1 MAAQLTL
8 QAPLDVP
15 PAEVSPYLD
24 RLWNGVLEGA
34 SGAATFTLL
43 VWEPSWLEQQMVRV
57 GLIEGPI
64 RGFDRSNLM
73 QAARQAVNDCGL
85 PLSTAPMDP
94 RLAWALGQKPGHQ
107 SSADLRGQVVESA
120 ISAHMPRRLITL
132 APTLEAGR
140 PLETM
145 VAAYCPLREEGG
157 TGAACGDAVV
167 LRGGMGAI
175 QQNLHLIQPLV
186 GDDLPCWVWW
196 NSSLD
201 EPLDMLEA
209 LAPLPRRLVIDTSLG
224 SPRRCL
230 DVLVARIEAGQAVN
244 DLNWLRLRS
253 WRESL
258 AMVFDPPS
266 RRDALANV
274 VQLDID
280 VEGDNP
286 VKGLLLAAWIADRL
300 GWHLIASRSI
310 PGDPGSSSESGG
322 IAAEFERTDGVN
334 VRFRLMPVPM
344 GMPKAHPGAIVGLR
358 LICEPTARPQLCVI
372 LCSESGGCM
381 RLESGGMAALEL
393 AEEVVP
399 LPEENEE
406 MEMARL
412 LSGGH
417 DSTNPLLASAAPL
430 AARILPD

>member
-8 QAPLDVP
+8 QAPLAVP
-15 PAEVSPYLD
+15 PGDVSPYLE
-24 RLWNGVLEGA
+24 RLWQGALEGSA
-34 SGAATFTLL
+34 GAATFTLL
-43 VWEPSWLEQQMVRV
+43 VWEPSWLEQQMVRT
-57 GLIEGPI
+57 GLVEGPI
-64 RGFDRSNLM
+64 RGLDRLDVM
-73 QAARQAVNDCGL
+73 EAARQAISDCDL
-85 PLSTAPMDP
+85 PFSTAPTDP
-94 RLAWALGQKPGHQ
+94 RLAWALGQRPGNRG
-107 SSADLRGQVVESA
+107 SADLRGQFVEGG

-132 APTLEAGR
+132 APTLDAGL

-145 VAAYCPLREEGG
+145 VAAYCPLPEEGG
-157 TGAACGDAVV
+157 AGSACGDVVV
-167 LRGGMGAI
+167 LRGGMGSI

-196 NSSLD
+196 NSSLN
-201 EPLDMLEA
+201 EA
-209 LAPLPRRLVIDTSLG
+209 PELLMALSPSPRRLVVDSSLG
-224 SPRRCL
+224 QPRRCL
-230 DVLVARIEAGQAVN
+230 DVLVSRIQAGQAVN

-258 AMVFDPPS
+258 AMVFDPPA
-266 RRDALANV
+266 RRDALAHV

-280 VEGDNP
+280 VEGDHP

-300 GWHLIASRSI
+300 GWHLLASRALPPE
-310 PGDPGSSSESGG
+310 PGGGFGG
-322 IAAEFERTDGVN
+322 IAAEFERGDGTT
-334 VRFRLMPVPM
+334 VRFRLMTVPV
-344 GMPKAHPGAIVGLR
+344 GVPKEHPGAIVGLR
-358 LICEPTARPQLCVI
+358 LICEPESRPQLCVI

-381 RLESGGMAALEL
+381 RLESGGMASMQL

-417 DSTNPLLASAAPL
+417 DSTNPLLAAAAPL
-430 AARILPD
+430 AAQLLPD